1 MKIRYVMIFVSD
13 LGRSVA
19 FYRDLLGMQ
28 VTEQTRIS
36 AELDAGGFTL
46 ALHRAHVD
54 TEVHHHAPM
63 LAGSCRI
70 GFLIIDLDGTHRRL
84 AEAGVPCLSPPE
96 TQFDL
101 RVALYE
107 DPDGINL
114 TLAEPVAANSAP

>member
-1 MKIRYVMIFVSD
+1 MKLRYVLIFVND

-28 VTEQTRIS
+28 VREQTRTA
-36 AELDAGGFTL
+36 AELDADGVTL

-54 TEVHHHAPM
+54 SDVHHHAPM

-70 GFLIIDLDGTHRRL
+70 GFFIDDLDGTHRRL
-84 AEAGVPCLSPPE
+84 SEAGVPCISPPE
-96 TQFDL
+96 TRNDL

-107 DPDGINL
+107 DPDGVNL
-114 TLAEPVAANSAP
+114 TLAERVSA

>member
-1 MKIRYVMIFVSD
+1 MQLRYVIIFVSD

-28 VTEQTRIS
+28 LREKSRTS
-36 AELDAGGFTL
+36 AELDADGVTL

-54 TEVHHHAPM
+54 TPEHHHAPM
-63 LAGSCRI
+63 LAGSCRL
-70 GFLIIDLDGTHRRL
+70 GFLIQDLEGIHRRL
-84 AEAGVPCLSPPE
+84 TDAGVPCVAPPE

-107 DPDGINL
+107 DPDGVNL
-114 TLAEPVAANSAP
+114 TLAEPVAV

>member
-1 MKIRYVMIFVSD
+1 MKLRYVLIFVSD

-28 VTEQTRIS
+28 VSDKTRTS
-36 AELDAGGFTL
+36 AELDADGVTL

-54 TEVHHHAPM
+54 TPGHHHAPM

-70 GFLIIDLDGTHRRL
+70 GFFIDNLDAVHQRL
-84 AEAGVPCLSPPE
+84 TDAGVPCISPPE
-96 TQFDL
+96 TKFDL

-107 DPDGINL
+107 DPDGVNL
-114 TLAEPVAANSAP
+114 TLAERVTAGSI

>member
-1 MKIRYVMIFVSD
+1 MQLRYVLIFVND

-28 VTEQTRIS
+28 VRGENRTS
-36 AELDAGGFTL
+36 AELDAGGMTL

-54 TEVHHHAPM
+54 SDIHHHAPM

-70 GFLIIDLDGTHRRL
+70 GFFIDDLDGTHRRL
-84 AEAGVPCLSPPE
+84 SDAGVPCISPPE

-107 DPDGINL
+107 DPDGVNL
-114 TLAEPVAANSAP
+114 TLAERVAA